1 MIENK
6 HIFLYLP
13 ILQKTSGSDQTP
25 ERKDTKLS
33 WSERM
38 PETFKLD
45 VFGGHMYLYFT
56 KLIS

>member
-1 MIENK
+1 MTENK
-6 HIFLYLP
+6 HIFLYLH
-13 ILQKTSGSDQTP
+13 IVQKTSGSDQTP